1 MYLKRDIDKVLL
13 NWKEAERRKPVLLR
27 GIRQCGKTSAIR
39 NLSTKFKSFIEI
51 NFEKQPKLC
60 AVFEGDIDIKRII
73 MQLELQFSQKIVVG
87 ETLLFIDEIQECPRA
102 VTALRYFY
110 EFLEELEVRI
120 YIGLE

>member
-87 ETLLFIDEIQECPRA
+87 KLCYLLMRFKNVLEQ
-102 VTALRYFY
+102 LRLCDIFMKKCQI
-110 EFLEELEVRI
+110 FT
-120 YIGLE
+120 